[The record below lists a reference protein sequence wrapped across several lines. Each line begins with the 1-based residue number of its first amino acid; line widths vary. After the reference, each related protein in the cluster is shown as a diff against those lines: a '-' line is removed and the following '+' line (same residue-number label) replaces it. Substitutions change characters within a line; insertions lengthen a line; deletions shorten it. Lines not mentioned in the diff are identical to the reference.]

1 MEPGK
6 QSTPSASYATQ
17 HYESALKDF
26 GSVDADK
33 GLSDSEALRRRCTWG
48 SNEFSKKEQEPLWV
62 KFLDGF
68 KDPLILLLFG
78 AAAVSL
84 LMGQIEDGVSIASVS
99 CPAVGRGF
107 PSPVLFCARVPCFP
121 VAMPRTQGRQGVLA
135 ALPSYAPCFSCGSAA
150 HLFRG
155 SSLSTFVVRPSL
167 LGFFSRCFGTQ
178 AILIVVTVGFVQEYR
193 TEKSLEVSFPC
204 WLHFLLFG
212 CACFVSA

>member
-99 CPAVGRGF
+99 CPPFGVVF
-107 PSPVLFCARVPCFP
+107 PPLSCFAREFP
-121 VAMPRTQGRQGVLA
+121 V
-135 ALPSYAPCFSCGSAA
+135 
-150 HLFRG
+150 
-155 SSLSTFVVRPSL
+155 SLSPCRAHKVAKASWLPFHPMHHASHAVLRLICFGVPPCPRLLFVL
-167 LGFFSRCFGTQ
+167 LCWGFFLAVLERRRFSLSSRSDSFKS
-178 AILIVVTVGFVQEYR
+178 TVLKR
-193 TEKSLEVSFPC
+193 ASR
-204 WLHFLLFG
+204 
-212 CACFVSA
+212 